1 MLKTLDHPNTYLVRK
16 DGMRFRVA
24 EIESGKIDKYLRE
37 LKKLMPQSNWRI
49 EPRFPVCGA
58 D

>member
-1 MLKTLDHPNTYLVRK
+1 MSKTLDHPNTYLVRK

-24 EIESGKIDKYLRE
+24 EIEAGNIDKYLRE
-37 LKKLMPQSNWRI
+37 LKKLMPQSIWRI

>member
-1 MLKTLDHPNTYLVRK
+1 MQTIEHPNTYLVRK
-16 DGMRFRVA
+16 DGIRFKVA
-24 EIESGKIDKYLRE
+24 EIETGKIEKYLHD

>member
-1 MLKTLDHPNTYLVRK
+1 MQTAEHPNTYLVRR
-16 DGMRFRVA
+16 DGVRFKVA
-24 EIESGKIDKYLRE
+24 EIETGDIKKYLGE
-37 LKKLMPQSNWRI
+37 LKKLMPKSNWRI

>member
-1 MLKTLDHPNTYLVRK
+1 METINHPHTYLVRK
-16 DGMRFRVA
+16 DGIRFRVA
-24 EIESGKIDKYLRE
+24 EIEDGKVDKYLHE
-37 LKKLMPQSNWRI
+37 LKKLMPKSNWRI

>member
-1 MLKTLDHPNTYLVRK
+1 MDTTEHLHTYIVRK
-16 DGMRFRVA
+16 DDSRYCVV
-24 EIESGKIDKYLRE
+24 EIEDNKIESYLHD
-37 LKKLMPQSNWRI
+37 LKKTMPQSNWRI